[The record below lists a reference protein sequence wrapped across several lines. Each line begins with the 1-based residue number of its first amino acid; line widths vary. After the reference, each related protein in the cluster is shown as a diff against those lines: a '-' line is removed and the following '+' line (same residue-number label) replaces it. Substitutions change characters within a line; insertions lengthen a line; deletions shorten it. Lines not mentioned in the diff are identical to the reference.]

1 MLNILLEFSDNFLV
15 CLVHLIDIYAG
26 EVDLRSMLGIMA
38 QTLADDMERNVALAR
53 CACPGV
59 TGDIHG
65 QGDGETDGFAYLFQ
79 VVVNVMKSRVV
90 LLADVGFLRDDGE
103 EAVAVLLMIA
113 VNDCLHFLTPL
124 HGYPLP
130 RLAALIGE
138 DSVLDIARFEF
149 GNVYERHAASVEAEH
164 EDVSGKGS

>member
-1 MLNILLEFSDNFLV
+1 M
-15 CLVHLIDIYAG
+15 
-26 EVDLRSMLGIMA
+26 RSMLGIMA

-90 LLADVGFLRDDGE
+90 LLTDVGFLRDDGE
-103 EAVAVLLMIA
+103 ERRRYSATRLLSSA
-113 VNDCLHFLTPL
+113 TP
-124 HGYPLP
+124 
-130 RLAALIGE
+130 RMA
-138 DSVLDIARFEF
+138 
-149 GNVYERHAASVEAEH
+149 
-164 EDVSGKGS
+164 

>member
-1 MLNILLEFSDNFLV
+1 
-15 CLVHLIDIYAG
+15 
-26 EVDLRSMLGIMA
+26 MA
-38 QTLADDMERNVALAR
+38 QALADDMERNVALAR
-53 CACPGV
+53 CACPRM

-65 QGDGETDGFAYLFQ
+65 QGDGETDGFAYLLQ
-79 VVVNVMKSRVV
+79 VVVDVMKGCVV

-103 EAVAVLLMIA
+103 ESDATLLVIA
-113 VNDCLHFLTPL
+113 VNDGLHLLTPL